1 MTATDFQ
8 YDGLNLSDWGYMICQ
23 FDGNGSIE
31 TINNGA
37 EINFETVPVL
47 NGSKHAFINSNYEE
61 CIEATFQICK
71 STCDG
76 TLEEI
81 KIGEFRDMAT
91 WLNRREFH
99 KFKILDKQCLDFY
112 YEGTFNVSKI
122 ELGGVILG
130 LELKLTTNRPY
141 AIHEEVVLNIAS
153 EHEGDTFTVIDVSDD
168 EDFTYPVTTVKC
180 LAAGDLTIHNDR
192 ENRTTY
198 VGGCSVGEIITMDYP
213 TIESSMDSQSIQDR
227 FNFVFP
233 RIAGD
238 FVTKENRLTF
248 SMPCEVQMRYRPAV
262 KVGLP

>member
-1 MTATDFQ
+1 MTAMDFQ
-8 YDGLNLSDWGYMICQ
+8 YDGLNLSDWGFMICQ
-23 FDGNGSIE
+23 FDGSGSLE
-31 TINNGA
+31 TIANGA

-47 NGSKHAFINSNYEE
+47 NGSKQALVSSGYEE
-61 CIEATFQICK
+61 RIEATFQICK

-81 KIGEFRDMAT
+81 KIGEFRDVST
-91 WLNRREFH
+91 WLNRRDFH
-99 KFKILDKQCLDFY
+99 KFKLLDKQCLDFY

-130 LELKLTTNRPY
+130 MELQLITNRPY
-141 AIHEEVVLNIAS
+141 AIHEEVVLDIVS
-153 EHEGDTFTVIDVSDD
+153 EHEGDTYTVIDVSDD

-180 LAAGDLTIHNDR
+180 LAEGDLYIHNDR

-198 VGGCSVGEIITMDYP
+198 VGDCSVGEVITMDYP
-213 TIESSMDSQSIQDR
+213 NIASSINANSIHDR

-233 RIAGD
+233 RISGN
-238 FVTKENRLTF
+238 FVTKENKLTF
-248 SMPCEVQMRYRPAV
+248 SMPCEVQMRYSPAV

>member
-8 YDGLNLSDWGYMICQ
+8 YDGLNLSDWGYMLCQ
-23 FDGNGSIE
+23 FDGNGGLE
-31 TINNGA
+31 TTSNGV
-37 EINFETVPVL
+37 EINFNTVPIL
-47 NGSKHAFINSNYEE
+47 NGSKHMLVNSDYEE
-61 CIEATFQICK
+61 RIEATFQICK

-122 ELGGVILG
+122 ELGGVLLG
-130 LELKLTTNRPY
+130 MELNLVTNRPY
-141 AIHEEVVLNIAS
+141 AIHEEVVLDIVS
-153 EHEGDTFTVIDVSDD
+153 ESEGDTYTVIDVSDD
-168 EDFTYPVTTVKC
+168 EDFTYPTTTVTC
-180 LAAGDLTIHNDR
+180 LAAGDLKIHNDR

-198 VGGCSVGEIITMDYP
+198 VRNCSIGEVITMDYP
-213 TIESSMDSQSIQDR
+213 MIDSSLVSHDIQKD

-238 FVTKENRLTF
+238 FVRKENKLTF
-248 SMPCEVQMRYRPAV
+248 SMPCKVQMRYSPAV